1 MSAFDEII
9 EKNGSDNLITYRK
22 TLVSP
27 MGSLISG
34 SIPEYMDLTTRSR
47 NRTLFDILSEE
58 EADET
63 TSPEQLGALFIK
75 KPGKAT
81 RDYGFVFDK
90 DGTEKIIHE
99 LIAGNQLQISKDFLS
114 HFRFEN
120 DQKAELWRAAK
131 DTTKKRLVAYDLM
144 QLKKKTDIQY
154 RIHGSRLHYL
164 TLGKVTATILEQ
176 SKSQRMSFPLFLFDC
191 VRTDHLKQTAEIE
204 QSGFVNFSLDE
215 KYFNSEIQKI
225 TGGLTIDADATLP
238 TKLISIKSKIEKL
251 EIPNVED
258 IQVDITF
265 SMISIV
271 TGFEAEYL
279 DKAWEKILA

>member
-1 MSAFDEII
+1 MAAFDEII
-9 EKNGSDNLITYRK
+9 KKNGSENLISYRK
-22 TLVSP
+22 TLVSSN
-27 MGSLISG
+27 GSLISG
-34 SIPEYMDLTTRSR
+34 SIPEYMDLTTRSK
-47 NRTLFDILSEE
+47 NKAIFDILSEKE
-58 EADET
+58 IDET
-63 TSPEQLGALFIK
+63 TSPERLGALFIK

-81 RDYGFVFDK
+81 HDYGFVFDK
-90 DGTEKIIHE
+90 DGTEKIIRE
-99 LIAGNQLQISKDFLS
+99 LIAGNQLQISKELS
-114 HFRFEN
+114 SYFYFED
-120 DQKAELWRAAK
+120 DQKTELWHAAK
-131 DTTKKRLVAYDLM
+131 DVTKRRLVAYDLM

-164 TLGKVTATILEQ
+164 TLGKVTATIHEQ

-225 TGGLTIDADATLP
+225 TGGVTIDADETLP
-238 TKLISIKSKIEKL
+238 TRLISIKSKIEKL

>member
-1 MSAFDEII
+1 MAAFDEII
-9 EKNGSDNLITYRK
+9 NKNGSDNLISYRK
-22 TLVSP
+22 VLVSP
-27 MGSLISG
+27 TGSLISG
-34 SIPEYMDLTTRSR
+34 SIPEYMDLTSRSR
-47 NRTLFDILSEE
+47 NRTLFDISSQE

-63 TSPEQLGALFIK
+63 TRPEQLGALFIK
-75 KPGKAT
+75 KPGRAT

-90 DGTEKIIHE
+90 DGTEKIMREI
-99 LIAGNQLQISKDFLS
+99 IAGNPLRISKDFLF

-120 DQKAELWRAAK
+120 DRKAELWRAAK
-131 DTTKKRLVAYDLM
+131 DTTKKRLIAYDLT

-191 VRTDHLKQTAEIE
+191 VHTDHLKQIAEIE

-225 TGGLTIDADATLP
+225 TGGLTIDADSTLP
-238 TKLISIKSKIEKL
+238 TRLNSIKSKIEKL

-258 IQVDITF
+258 IHVDITF